1 MASRTP
7 KRRDA
12 QWPSSLRR
20 ALTAKGGTVQFI
32 ASGRNA
38 FIYNQVSTSGSV
50 STWTVPPRAARAH
63 TLPTRSCRAVSARL
77 RVRQATR
84 SGADLAAEGRSASTE
99 KRSML
104 QRWYKWLGGLALF
117 LAYRFV
123 KELAAKQKVA

>member
-1 MASRTP
+1 MDGA
-7 KRRDA
+7 
-12 QWPSSLRR
+12 
-20 ALTAKGGTVQFI
+20 
-32 ASGRNA
+32 
-38 FIYNQVSTSGSV
+38 
-50 STWTVPPRAARAH
+50 PPRAARAH
-63 TLPTRSCRAVSARL
+63 TLPTHSCRAVSARL

-84 SGADLAAEGRSASTE
+84 SGADLAAEGRPASTE

>member
-38 FIYNQVSTSGSV
+38 FIYNQVSTSSGV
-50 STWTVPPRAARAH
+50 STWTVRRPVPRV
-63 TLPTRSCRAVSARL
+63 PTHPCRAVSSRVH
-77 RVRQATR
+77 VRQATR

-123 KELAAKQKVA
+123 KELAAKQKVP

>member
-50 STWTVPPRAARAH
+50 STWTVRRPVPRVPTHSPHTRAAR
-63 TLPTRSCRAVSARL
+63 
-77 RVRQATR
+77 
-84 SGADLAAEGRSASTE
+84 
-99 KRSML
+99 
-104 QRWYKWLGGLALF
+104 
-117 LAYRFV
+117 
-123 KELAAKQKVA
+123 